1 MDKNLFEKIAEYLIK
16 TVQEEST
23 LSGFQ
28 YTISNADIQERFRME
43 IENYIN
49 DKIIEVTSKKEE
61 VAEIFTDTDGFD
73 ITLYTDFAPNY
84 NSNNKKTF

>member
-1 MDKNLFEKIAEYLIK
+1 MSKNLFEEIANYLIK

-23 LSGFQ
+23 LEGFQ
-28 YTISNADIQERFRME
+28 YTISNADIQERFGME

-61 VAEIFTDTDGFD
+61 VAEIFMDTDGFD
-73 ITLYTDFAPNY
+73 VTLYTDFAPNY
-84 NSNNKKTF
+84 NSNKE